1 MQAIGLNAFSRLGAV
16 VIDAQIEAQKL
27 SQQHFDVVLKHISG
41 KVDLSRN
48 AWAGYAG
55 LAGAKIVFQK
65 LNEAKLDGFN
75 KTLVLGA
82 LTDPAVSPLDE

>member
-1 MQAIGLNAFSRLGAV
+1 MQAIGLNAFSRLAAV

-27 SQQHFDVVLKHISG
+27 SQQHFDVVLKHIAG
-41 KVDLSRN
+41 KVDLKRT
-48 AWAGYAG
+48 AWEGYAG

-82 LTDPAVSPLDE
+82 LIDPDKSPLDE